1 MKQGWLISALAV
13 SAICA
18 SPPTRADDIND
29 LVGSYTSTETTLVTI
44 KRLTFSKDKD
54 GRMVISGSLVG
65 FPDEVSIG
73 ETIGERSAPYPNKK
87 YPDTVLAKFSSQKFK
102 PWIIITYPNSK
113 NLTYTCFMKD
123 ADGTSIHFGGALS
136 KD

>member
-1 MKQGWLISALAV
+1 MKPGWLISALAV
-13 SAICA
+13 FTICA
-18 SPPTRADDIND
+18 APPAQANDIND
-29 LVGSYTSTETTLVTI
+29 LAGSYTTNETTLVTI

-54 GRMVISGSLVG
+54 GRIVIAGSLVG
-65 FPDEVSIG
+65 FPEEVSIG
-73 ETIGERSAPYPNKK
+73 ETVAELSAPYPNKK

-102 PWIIITYPNSK
+102 PWIIITNPSSK

-123 ADGTSIHFGGALS
+123 ADGTNIHFGGALS